1 MKKEILFIFILFIL
15 LISLCVGYNS
25 IEISGGYL
33 KDNNVI
39 WAKSPNITIQVKN
52 YSILPKNLEIKFQ
65 NIKQGSVLDNGLELK
80 KIEPNQNI
88 TLYLKSMSNNVFIIK
103 LPENTP
109 LRFAVVGDSRPE
121 IRSDSYP
128 EIFKIIMKDIDSKN
142 VDFVIHLGDFVL
154 EPFNKDYNE
163 FIEIIND
170 FDTPVYTVI
179 GNHEK
184 GADGDSI
191 YKDYFGV
198 TYYSFD
204 YKDAKLIFLDNSI
217 GLLNQDT
224 YSFLKN
230 ELNDYSCQKK
240 FIFMHIPP
248 FDPRP
253 SGISHILDGE
263 NFTNLV
269 EAYNVDNVFSG
280 HIHFYYQREIA
291 GTNYIISGGGG
302 SPLHSTPEKGGVHH
316 YIIYENNRTEIIN
329 MGG

>member
-1 MKKEILFIFILFIL
+1 VKKEILFIFILFIL

-142 VDFVIHLGDFVL
+142 VDFVIHLCDFVL

-204 YKDAKLIFLDNSI
+204 YKDAKLIFLDN
-217 GLLNQDT
+217 
-224 YSFLKN
+224 
-230 ELNDYSCQKK
+230 
-240 FIFMHIPP
+240 
-248 FDPRP
+248 
-253 SGISHILDGE
+253 
-263 NFTNLV
+263 
-269 EAYNVDNVFSG
+269 
-280 HIHFYYQREIA
+280 
-291 GTNYIISGGGG
+291 
-302 SPLHSTPEKGGVHH
+302 
-316 YIIYENNRTEIIN
+316 
-329 MGG
+329 